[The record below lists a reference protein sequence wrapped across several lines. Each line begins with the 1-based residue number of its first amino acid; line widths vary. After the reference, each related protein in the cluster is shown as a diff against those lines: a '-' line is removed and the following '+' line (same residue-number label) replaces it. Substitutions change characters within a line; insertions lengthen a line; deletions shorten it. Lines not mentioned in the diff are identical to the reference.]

1 MEQLFGALTCY
12 YSSEVCHSLKGKRFD
27 SVYQIVD
34 ELEALW
40 ESKSFNERSKMH
52 RRPPDGTTT
61 YRRSRER
68 WEKPTDQQPQHT
80 FNGEGGYLTKGKGW
94 GKLTGHSSG
103 GGQRGNV
110 PVDQGAPLPSK
121 PITCYNCGKPGHIRR
136 DCTEAKVKLGR
147 ISSGSETDEFSDLL
161 RVGTINGKPCR
172 LLIDTG
178 ADKTAVPAW
187 LIEPFQ
193 YTGKETQARL
203 ADREI
208 RHLKA
213 AIVDLRV
220 DGITESMEVLV
231 VGKDAHKILLGRDH
245 PVVKAWITGRYVLY
259 QANSSPIALA
269 AMTRTQSQAVE
280 EKERENDVADARDGA
295 IPRAVIPDHPIP
307 DLGLEQSDAE
317 IDGMKTD
324 AVSSKEGA
332 ITEDPSASMEEGWL
346 GEDEVEGVA
355 SELVVHDVLE
365 GSEGM
370 LQSDQPLPNLTKGMG
385 EVWEL
390 IAQQQAD
397 GLLGGLRK
405 CAEKGEDGYFT
416 KKWSTGA

>member
-1 MEQLFGALTCY
+1 M
-12 YSSEVCHSLKGKRFD
+12 
-27 SVYQIVD
+27 
-34 ELEALW
+34 
-40 ESKSFNERSKMH
+40 
-52 RRPPDGTTT
+52 
-61 YRRSRER
+61 
-68 WEKPTDQQPQHT
+68 
-80 FNGEGGYLTKGKGW
+80 
-94 GKLTGHSSG
+94 
-103 GGQRGNV
+103 
-110 PVDQGAPLPSK
+110 
-121 PITCYNCGKPGHIRR
+121 
-136 DCTEAKVKLGR
+136 
-147 ISSGSETDEFSDLL
+147 
-161 RVGTINGKPCR
+161 GTINGKPCR

-208 RHLKA
+208 RHLKT

-220 DGITESMEVLV
+220 DGIIESMEVLV

-245 PVVKAWITGRYVLY
+245 PVVKAWITGRSVLY

-269 AMTRTQSQAVE
+269 VMTRTQSQAVE
-280 EKERENDVADARDGA
+280 EKERENAVADARDGA

-317 IDGMKTD
+317 IDGMKAD
-324 AVSSKEGA
+324 EVSSKEGA

-346 GEDEVEGVA
+346 GGVA

-365 GSEGM
+365 GSEGR
-370 LQSDQPLPNLTKGMG
+370 LQSDQLLPNLTKGTG
-385 EVWEL
+385 EVREL

-416 KKWSTGA
+416 KNGVLVHSKMSDVGKEWLRVVVPSDRRQQVLDVAHKGLAGGHFSHNKMVASLQPHFTWPGIRKDARQYCRTCPECQKAGRHQGGTIPYFPKI